1 MYTIRQKLTI
11 KRKYKL
17 TRLFFNDLKIDK
29 TYQFSEY
36 KKALIFALSEEIKVI
51 ECIVSPKLKPTKRK
65 PYLIYMNVKEFI
77 KASKKNP
84 LHYIGYNSYKNVN
97 LEQYYFYL
105 IASGNLHKLKKHI

>member
-1 MYTIRQKLTI
+1 MYKVRQKLTI

-29 TYQFSEY
+29 MYQFTDY

-51 ECIVSPKLKPTKRK
+51 ECIVSPELKPTKRK

-77 KASKKNP
+77 KAT
-84 LHYIGYNSYKNVN
+84 
-97 LEQYYFYL
+97 YL
-105 IASGNLHKLKKHI
+105 KTN